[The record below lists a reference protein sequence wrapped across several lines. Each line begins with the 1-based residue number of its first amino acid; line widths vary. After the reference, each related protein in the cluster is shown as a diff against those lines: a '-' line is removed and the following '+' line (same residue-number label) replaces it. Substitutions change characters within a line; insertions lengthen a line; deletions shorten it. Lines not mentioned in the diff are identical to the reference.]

1 MDDSISEK
9 PCTDENDIIAGTWS
23 HSPECH
29 VKGLDFLTAC
39 YQVEGVALP
48 SALQGRNK
56 NKSHFYQGLIPC
68 HCPERRRTP
77 RTKSEI

>member
-9 PCTDENDIIAGTWS
+9 LCTEENDIIAGTWI
-23 HSPECH
+23 HSPERH
-29 VKGLDFLTAC
+29 VKGLEFLTAC

-56 NKSHFYQGLIPC
+56 K
-68 HCPERRRTP
+68 
-77 RTKSEI
+77 